1 MKEVQDRAVHP
12 NVRDMYEDNALTP
25 ILKKRI
31 LVMFWMYW
39 MLAVVTDVMS
49 EFYATGEIV
58 VMFWRCCMPLQQD
71 GTAPSGEELCWWLF
85 GSDLRVL
92 ALTTGKSFCMKQDS
106 K

>member
-58 VMFWRCCMPLQQD
+58 VMFWRCRFSKMVQHL
-71 GTAPSGEELCWWLF
+71 
-85 GSDLRVL
+85 L
-92 ALTTGKSFCMKQDS
+92 ARSCAGGCLVVSCAFMH
-106 K
+106 